1 MQPYSIDLRKKI
13 IDVREQE
20 NLSIRKLAERFKVAK
35 SFVQKLLKRV
45 QDTGDISPR
54 AQGGSPPTK
63 LNSEQLV
70 TLVEIIE
77 ENNDATLKE
86 LTELLESKTG
96 IKVSISTMGRIS
108 NQLNYT
114 FKKNTLCGREN
125 KRTSSKS
132 PSEFLGKNQGH

>member
-1 MQPYSIDLRKKI
+1 M
-13 IDVREQE
+13 REQE
-20 NLSIRKLAERFKVAK
+20 NISIRKLAERFKVAK
-35 SFVQKLLKRV
+35 SFVQKLLKRYEE
-45 QDTGDISPR
+45 TGDISPI
-54 AQGGSPPTK
+54 AQVGSPPTK

-96 IKVSISTMGRIS
+96 IKVSISTRGRIS

-114 FKKNTLCGREN
+114 KKKHSMRQRKEANEFKNPEWNFGIKSGRSGR
-125 KRTSSKS
+125 KT
-132 PSEFLGKNQGH
+132 

>member
-1 MQPYSIDLRKKI
+1 
-13 IDVREQE
+13 VRQQE
-20 NLSIRKLAERFKVAK
+20 NISITKLAERFKVAK
-35 SFVQKLLKRV
+35 SFVQKLLKRFEEI
-45 QDTGDISPR
+45 GDISPL

-86 LTELLESKTG
+86 LTELLECKTG
-96 IKVSISTMGRIS
+96 IRVSISTMGRIS

-114 FKKNTLCGREN
+114 FKKKRSIRQRK

-132 PSEFLGKNQGH
+132 PSRILG

>member
-1 MQPYSIDLRKKI
+1 MQPYSLDFRKKI
-13 IDVREQE
+13 IEVREQE
-20 NLSIRKLAERFKVAK
+20 NISIRKLAERFKVAK
-35 SFVQKLLKRV
+35 SFVQKLLKKA
-45 QDTGDISPR
+45 QETGDISPL

-86 LTELLESKTG
+86 LTEMLELKTG

-108 NQLNYT
+108 HQLNYS
-114 FKKNTLCGREN
+114 FKKKHSMRRRKEAN
-125 KRTSSKS
+125 
-132 PSEFLGKNQGH
+132 EFKKPE

>member
-1 MQPYSIDLRKKI
+1 MIK
-13 IDVREQE
+13 QE
-20 NLSIRKLAERFKVAK
+20 NISIRKLTERFKVAK
-35 SFVQKLLKRV
+35 SFVQKSLKRYEE
-45 QDTGDISPR
+45 TGDISPI

-96 IKVSISTMGRIS
+96 IKVSISTMERIS

-114 FKKNTLCGREN
+114 FKKNTPCGREK
-125 KRTSSKS
+125 KRTNSKS
-132 PSEFLGKNQGH
+132 QSEILG

>member
-1 MQPYSIDLRKKI
+1 M
-13 IDVREQE
+13 REQE
-20 NLSIRKLAERFKVAK
+20 NISLRKLAERFKVAK
-35 SFVQKLLKRV
+35 SFVQKLLKRAPE
-45 QDTGDISPR
+45 TGDISPI

-77 ENNDATLKE
+77 ENKDATLKE
-86 LTELLESKTG
+86 LTEMLELKTG
-96 IKVSISTMGRIS
+96 IQVSISTMGRIS

-114 FKKNTLCGREN
+114 FIKNTLCDREN

-132 PSEFLGKNQGH
+132 PSGILGRNQGHQGRRPDFYR

>member
-1 MQPYSIDLRKKI
+1 MIK
-13 IDVREQE
+13 QE
-20 NLSIRKLAERFKVAK
+20 NISIRKLTERFKVAK
-35 SFVQKLLKRV
+35 SFVQKSLKRYEE
-45 QDTGDISPR
+45 TGDISPI

-96 IKVSISTMGRIS
+96 IKVSISTMGKFS

-114 FKKNTLCGREN
+114 FKKNTLCGREK
-125 KRTSSKS
+125 KRTNSKS
-132 PSEFLGKNQGH
+132 PSEILG

>member
-13 IDVREQE
+13 IEVRQQE
-20 NLSIRKLAERFKVAK
+20 NISIRKLAERFKVAK
-35 SFVQKLLKRV
+35 SIVQKLLKIFEE
-45 QDTGDISPR
+45 TGDLSPL

-86 LTELLESKTG
+86 LTQLLECKTG
-96 IKVSISTMGRIS
+96 IRVSISTMGRIS

-114 FKKNTLCGREN
+114 FKKNSTRQRKEAN
-125 KRTSSKS
+125 
-132 PSEFLGKNQGH
+132 EFKKPE